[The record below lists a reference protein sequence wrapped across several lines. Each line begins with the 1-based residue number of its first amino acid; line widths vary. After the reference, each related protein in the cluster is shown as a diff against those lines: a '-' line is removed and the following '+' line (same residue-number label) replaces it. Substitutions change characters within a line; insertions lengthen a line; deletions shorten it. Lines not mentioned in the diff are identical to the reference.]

1 MDSIAVEPI
10 RFTGILTF
18 LLADYSGVAF
28 HACVRVAVKIPYLSL
43 ACLGGF
49 NTSLRERHQLL

>member
-1 MDSIAVEPI
+1 MEPT
-10 RFTGILTF
+10 RFTGILTV

-28 HACVRVAVKIPYLSL
+28 HACVRVVVKIPYLSL

-49 NTSLRERHQLL
+49 NTSLT